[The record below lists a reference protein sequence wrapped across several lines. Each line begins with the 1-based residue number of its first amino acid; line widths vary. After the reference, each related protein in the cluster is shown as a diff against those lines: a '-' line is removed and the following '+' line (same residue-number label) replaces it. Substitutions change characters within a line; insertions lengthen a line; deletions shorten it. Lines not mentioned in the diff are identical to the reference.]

1 MCRVSIAWELI
12 THYSFESMDYI
23 MPYCTVLLENFTMI
37 TSEELINIVLV
48 MNQTTFS
55 SDPFPSKLLMSHLPT
70 IIDTITHIINLCI
83 STSVFPSSCKSAI
96 VLPLIKKPGLDPQVF
111 KKTTGQFQIYR
122 FCLNLLKM

>member
-1 MCRVSIAWELI
+1 
-12 THYSFESMDYI
+12 
-23 MPYCTVLLENFTMI
+23 MI

-70 IIDTITHIINLCI
+70 IIDTIAHIINLCI

-96 VLPLIKKPGLDPQVF
+96 VLPLIKKPGLDQQVF
-111 KKTTGQFQIYR
+111 KKLQASFKFIVSV
-122 FCLNLLKM
+122 